1 MHLGHG
7 GRARL
12 SENVPNAMI
21 LIFAMMYASARCMEL
36 FIWILYASPR
46 NWWGRWC
53 GDSFA
58 TQLPTVQLEDK
69 DEAVT
74 GPLGPQRGKDR
85 GDAVTHFSSSKR
97 FCGLLAF
104 QLQCISSC
112 SNKIDLLERFKC
124 WLSKQDP
131 STLWIY
137 AHWSPITCR
146 MPSCL
151 KDGCGCQLGCHLCK
165 CVWFHLIAFEKL
177 PSQKE
182 SSLPSIMFQRL
193 CQTAGV

>member
-1 MHLGHG
+1 MVAGRSLSGSLMHLGHG

-58 TQLPTVQLEDK
+58 TQLPTAQLEDK

-85 GDAVTHFSSSKR
+85 GDAVTHFSCSKR

-112 SNKIDLLERFKC
+112 SNKIELLERFKC

-137 AHWSPITCR
+137 AHWSPYNLQNAFMFEGWMRLSTGMPPVQMR
-146 MPSCL
+146 MISP
-151 KDGCGCQLGCHLCK
+151 D
-165 CVWFHLIAFEKL
+165 
-177 PSQKE
+177 
-182 SSLPSIMFQRL
+182 SLRKVTFPK
-193 CQTAGV
+193 GK

>member
-1 MHLGHG
+1 MCIQIRKFVQPWNSWLAHWLAWSTPCNLMVAGRSLSGSLMHLGHG

-58 TQLPTVQLEDK
+58 TQLPTAQLEDK

-85 GDAVTHFSSSKR
+85 GDAVTHFSCSKR

-112 SNKIDLLERFKC
+112 SNKIELLESF
-124 WLSKQDP
+124 
-131 STLWIY
+131 Y
-137 AHWSPITCR
+137 AGSQNKIRRHYGYMPIG
-146 MPSCL
+146 L
-151 KDGCGCQLGCHLCK
+151 L
-165 CVWFHLIAFEKL
+165 
-177 PSQKE
+177 
-182 SSLPSIMFQRL
+182 
-193 CQTAGV
+193 